1 MMRLEAMG
9 LLIACLALSEHLN
22 LTFHTHHRILR
33 ADRTQMTVD
42 LREQLAKRRA
52 SCIVAYLQPFR
63 IVESDDAAQ
72 PWNVTIEEVNR
83 QTWDYVK
90 LHEIAGAIDVGLDN
104 PYNLVV
110 SRDGALALPPLS
122 HLRSDQAAVEFFNRC
137 LAGLLLG
144 GVYCEAISVD
154 SLDTG
159 SIIDW
164 KYLRS
169 YRTGQ
174 ASSNRFHEL
183 IRYQQ
188 ASSMEAIEL
197 MYPRTVRFSQLASA
211 MKVGLSVLSCVARL
225 RGDLLLKG
233 VTGIARRDWNSGLSN
248 LWIVIEQIVSH
259 VWDQRIVGQAVIDG
273 APKSRRDQLSDN
285 RTWTVAVK
293 LEVLHQSGFLDAAAL
308 QDLSVARKA
317 RNDLAHEGQT
327 PSETSALA
335 ALSALRHLLGAVMPE
350 QRIPLFDL
358 NLSDHAI
365 SDPFAPREP
374 RAIEPQYWMEIPKL
388 PNELELEQLEAK
400 ARLNVPD
407 DGGG

>member
-1 MMRLEAMG
+1 ME
-9 LLIACLALSEHLN
+9 E
-22 LTFHTHHRILR
+22 LTP
-33 ADRTQMTVD
+33 D
-42 LREQLAKRRA
+42 LREELAKRRS
-52 SCIVAYLQPFR
+52 SCIIAYLEPFR
-63 IVESDDAAQ
+63 IVESDDLVQ
-72 PWNVTIEEVNR
+72 PWKVSIEEVNQR
-83 QTWDYVK
+83 AWDYVK
-90 LHEIAGAIDVGLDN
+90 LHEIAGAIDVGLDK
-104 PYNLVV
+104 PFNLVV

-122 HLRSDQAAVEFFNRC
+122 HLRSDQAAVEFYNRC

-164 KYLRS
+164 KYVRT
-169 YRTGQ
+169 YRAGQ
-174 ASSNRFHEL
+174 AASNRFHEL
-183 IRYQQ
+183 IRYRQ
-188 ASSMEAIEL
+188 ASSMEAIQL
-197 MYPRTVRFSQLASA
+197 MCPRTVHISDLTAA
-211 MKVGLSVLSCVARL
+211 MKAGLAVLNCVARL

-233 VTGIARRDWNSGLSN
+233 VTGIARRDWSSGLSN

-259 VWDQRIVGQAVIDG
+259 VWDQKIIGQAVTDG

-293 LEVLHQSGFLDAAAL
+293 LEVLHQSGFFDATAL
-308 QDLSVARKA
+308 QDLSAARKA

-327 PSETSALA
+327 PSEASAMA
-335 ALSALRHLLGAVMPE
+335 AFSALRHLLGAVLPK
-350 QRIPLFDL
+350 QRIPLFEL

-374 RAIEPQYWMEIPKL
+374 RRIEPQYWMEIPKL

-400 ARLNVPD
+400 ARVHVPG
-407 DGGG
+407 DGGC